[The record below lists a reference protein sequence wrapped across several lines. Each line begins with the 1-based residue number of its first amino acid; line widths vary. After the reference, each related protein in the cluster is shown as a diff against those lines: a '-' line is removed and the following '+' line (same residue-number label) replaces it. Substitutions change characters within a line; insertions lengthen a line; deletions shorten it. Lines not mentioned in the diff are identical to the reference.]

1 MKLTYSQR
9 AEYSLN
15 PTGKRL
21 LQLMDDKETNLAF
34 NPDVLFQ
41 EELLHFADLI
51 GPHICILK
59 THVDIL
65 QDFTPDF
72 PAKLQQ
78 IAEKHHFLIFEDRK
92 FVDIGA
98 TAKEQ
103 YQGGIYH
110 ISDWADITNASTLP
124 GPAIIEALKQ
134 VGLPKGRGLIL
145 LAEMSSKGTLA
156 KGTYT
161 TQTVKWAEDNQ
172 DFVMGFIT
180 THRLTDNPALIHF
193 TPGVKLEK
201 GQDSLGQ
208 QYLTPQIVL
217 EERKSDVIIVGRGIC
232 LATDPQQEAQAYRKK
247 AWHSYKQRLQQ

>member
-1 MKLTYSQR
+1 MHLTYSQR
-9 AEYSLN
+9 AQQCLN
-15 PTGKRL
+15 PAGRRL
-21 LQLMDDKETNLAF
+21 LQLMDDKQTNLAF
-34 NPDVLFQ
+34 NADVLFQ

-51 GPHICILK
+51 GPHICLLK

-72 PAKLQQ
+72 PAKLRK
-78 IAEKHHFLIFEDRK
+78 IAEKQRFLLFEDRK

-156 KGTYT
+156 KGRYT
-161 TQTVKWAEDNQ
+161 SQTVQWAEENL
-172 DFVMGFIT
+172 DFVIGFIT
-180 THRLTDNPALIHF
+180 THRLTQNPALIHF
-193 TPGVKLEK
+193 TPGVKLKK
-201 GQDSLGQ
+201 GSDSLGQ

-217 EERKSDVIIVGRGIC
+217 EERECDVIIVGRGIC
-232 LATDPQQEAQAYRKK
+232 QAADPQKEAESYRLQA
-247 AWHSYKQRLQQ
+247 WNSYKQRLS